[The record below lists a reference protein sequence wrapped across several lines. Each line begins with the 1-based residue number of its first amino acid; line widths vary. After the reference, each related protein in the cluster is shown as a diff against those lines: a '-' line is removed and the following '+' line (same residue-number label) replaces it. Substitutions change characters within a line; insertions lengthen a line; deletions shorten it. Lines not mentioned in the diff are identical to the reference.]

1 MSSSKARSC
10 CSCGKVMPV
19 GKPTTFTDQLVPM
32 VGPDRVC
39 TCGGCAQP
47 ASNKVASSNANRARR
62 PWCGS
67 AMKRS
72 ATEVVQH
79 DVVTLDAKILKHLDH
94 RSVHHR
100 RPAHVELT
108 VFRRRMILEV
118 LLVQHVMDKAGQASP
133 VVFRLWIGQCQVPVE
148 VVVFLGQLVVL
159 VDVEGLAQRA
169 CAVPEAD
176 LALGA
181 KTLEL
186 VKDVRTHR

>member
-100 RPAHVELT
+100 RPAHVVLA
-108 VFRRRMILEV
+108 VLRCRMVLQV
-118 LLVQHVMDKAGQASP
+118 LLVQHVMDKTCQAGP
-133 VVFRLWIGQCQVPVE
+133 VVFRLRVGQRQVPFE
-148 VVVFLGQLVVL
+148 VVVLFSQLVVF
-159 VDVEGLAQRA
+159 VNIEGFTQRA
-169 CAVPEAD
+169 RAV
-176 LALGA
+176 
-181 KTLEL
+181 
-186 VKDVRTHR
+186 